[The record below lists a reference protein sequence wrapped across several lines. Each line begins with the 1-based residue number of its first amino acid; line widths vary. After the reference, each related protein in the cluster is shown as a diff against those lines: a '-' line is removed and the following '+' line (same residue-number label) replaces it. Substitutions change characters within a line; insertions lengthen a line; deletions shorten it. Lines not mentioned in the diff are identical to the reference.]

1 MTFRAPPEHV
11 GFLIGDVSRI
21 LRIVYDRRV
30 EPLGLTRAQ
39 WRVLA
44 RFSRSEGSTQTELA
58 ALLEIEKPTLG
69 RLLDRLQK
77 KDWIERRSDEK
88 DARTKRLFLT
98 KRALPLLEEM
108 YEIADQVLGAAIAG
122 LSKQQADNLHELL
135 LRVKGN
141 LSKTLNKNNDT
152 KTKPH

>member
-1 MTFRAPPEHV
+1 MAFLGPPEHV
-11 GFLIGDVSRI
+11 GFLIGDVSRM

-44 RFSRSEGSTQTELA
+44 RISRSEGCTQTELA

-69 RLLDRLQK
+69 RLLDRLQEK
-77 KDWIERRSDEK
+77 NWIERRSDDE

-98 KRALPLLEEM
+98 KRAIPLLEEM
-108 YEIADQVLGAAIAG
+108 YGIADQVLGSAIAG
-122 LSKQQADNLHELL
+122 LSKQQAKNLHESL
-135 LRVKGN
+135 LRVKSN
-141 LSKTLNKNNDT
+141 LSATLQKDNDRTKNSR
-152 KTKPH
+152 